1 MRSAGHRQSL
11 KNTER
16 AFLAI
21 EARRMRYAFEYD
33 PILGMSVS
41 KVDPL
46 PHQIEAVY
54 KHVLKKSRI
63 RYMLAHDPGA
73 GKTVMAGLVVKELEL
88 REGRRKRVLVV
99 VPGQLREQWR
109 WELQDKFDDGFE
121 IIDRAYFEANGRDAV
136 WEGDHLITSID
147 FAKREDIAASLRN
160 ARRFDIVI
168 VDEAHKMSAYSSGS
182 STTKTRRYR
191 LGEVLSANTEHLL
204 FLTATPHK
212 GDAENFQLLLD
223 LLEPGYLAG
232 EGMIEASIKRQDNPL
247 FLRRAKEDMRDF
259 EGRPLF
265 MPRSV
270 ETPDVRMSA
279 KERALYSAMSR
290 YVREQYNLASQS
302 ARGHNV
308 TFALLILQRRF
319 ASSPFALLRSL
330 KRRRERLE
338 ELKRSPGRIP
348 GPAAAAPRGGPSP
361 LTSIEKADEMSE
373 AERWE
378 EESKWEL
385 LSMAQTKEDL
395 QTEIDTVSGL
405 VEKAQKVLDAGTETK
420 LKQLKATITELDR
433 RSPGEKILI
442 FTESKD
448 TLDYLVSSIEAW
460 GYTVNTIHGS
470 MPAKER
476 RRAESVFRDEAQIMV
491 ATEAAGEGINLQFCH
506 LMVNYDLP
514 WNPNRLEQRMGRI
527 HRYGQRHPV
536 SVFNMVA
543 ADTREGE
550 IMSLLFAKL
559 EIIKAAMGSD
569 KIFDVISEIVPG
581 KSLSQMLLDAT
592 VRARRQNQIK
602 GELADALSLQN
613 REVRRY
619 IEDGLASKFIDH
631 SSLREVDGSREGR
644 LAPEYTRDLFERIM
658 TAGRGLVKWSRRRGA
673 EGVASVRMP
682 ADLAGAEEGVQEEYA
697 SAAFDKRVRM
707 SNPGTD
713 LLTFGHPAFDAALR
727 WAEGQ
732 YSDAAMSG
740 AAFTDMS
747 GRLDG
752 HVVFAEGAVT
762 DGLGAQA
769 ARQLFA
775 CYVDRGG
782 AAAPVSPSIIRDL
795 VAGVGVGGGVGGGG
809 GGSDTATAAAAAA
822 AAAAK
827 PPNARPADGRVMEAA
842 EAAMSRMLEKFAEG
856 VAAERG
862 READLDKRYGLKSVD
877 QLIGSINRDI
887 LDLLDKKRRGK
898 KTDLAIYNKRQER
911 QRYRQGRRDLG
922 ERVRA
927 KTALVRGGIEVVGV
941 AEVLPASGAAA
952 ARSKAAL
959 EAARRFERG
968 AGRDHEVVSGQGLGF
983 DLRSDAGRGRRMYI
997 LAKAAPA
1004 EGEEKDAVALT
1015 PNEWFRARMLGGDC
1029 LLYVA
1034 ADGGGPVLR
1043 VRDPAGVLDARR
1055 AGPVY
1060 EVSMGQIREAA
1071 LPRS

>member
-1 MRSAGHRQSL
+1 MQSAAAYRQSL
-11 KNTER
+11 KNAER
-16 AFLAI
+16 AFLAL

-88 REGRRKRVLVV
+88 RENGRKRVLVV

-109 WELQDKFDDGFE
+109 WELRDKFDDGFE

-136 WEGDHLITSID
+136 WEGDHLIASID

-191 LGEVLSANTEHLL
+191 LGEILSANSEHLL

-212 GDAENFQLLLD
+212 GDTENFQLLLD

-232 EGMIEASIKRQDNPL
+232 KGMVEASIKRQDNPL

-270 ETPDVRMSA
+270 ETPDVRMSPR
-279 KERALYSAMSR
+279 ERALYNAMSK
-290 YVREQYNLASQS
+290 YVKEQYNLASQS
-302 ARGHNV
+302 SRGHNV

-338 ELKRSPGRIP
+338 ELRESPGRIP
-348 GPAAAAPRGGPSP
+348 RAAAPGRGPSP
-361 LTSIEKADEMSE
+361 LASIEKADEMPE

-378 EESKWEL
+378 EESRWEL
-385 LSMAQTKEDL
+385 LSTAQTKEDL
-395 QTEIDTVSGL
+395 RTEIETVSGL
-405 VEKAQKVLDAGTETK
+405 VEKAQKVLDAGAETK
-420 LKQLKATITELDR
+420 LKQLKATIRELDR
-433 RSPGEKILI
+433 KSPGEKILI
-442 FTESKD
+442 FTESRD
-448 TLDYLVSSIEAW
+448 TLDYLVSNIEAW
-460 GYTVNTIHGS
+460 GYAVNTIHGS
-470 MPAKER
+470 MPAGER
-476 RRAESVFRDEAQIMV
+476 RRAESVFRDETQIMV

-550 IMSLLFAKL
+550 IINLLFAKL
-559 EIIKAAMGSD
+559 EVIKAAMGSD

-581 KSLSQMLLDAT
+581 KSLSQMLFDAT
-592 VRARRQNQIK
+592 VRARRQRQIK
-602 GELADALSLQN
+602 DELAGALSLQN
-613 REVRRY
+613 QEVRRHM
-619 IEDGLASKFIDH
+619 EDGLASRFIDY
-631 SSLREVDGSREGR
+631 SSLREADGSGEGR
-644 LAPEYTRDLFERIM
+644 LVPEYTRDLFERII
-658 TAGRGLVKWSRRRGA
+658 TAGRGLVKWSGGRGA
-673 EGVASVRMP
+673 EGIASVRMP
-682 ADLAGAEEGVQEEYA
+682 AGLTGAEEGVQKEYA
-697 SAAFDKRVRM
+697 SATFDKRVRAA
-707 SNPGTD
+707 NPGTE

-732 YSDAAMSG
+732 YSGAAMSG
-740 AAFTDMS
+740 AAFTDVS

-752 HVVFAEGAVT
+752 HVVFAEGAVV
-762 DGLGAQA
+762 DGRGAQA
-769 ARQLFA
+769 ARRLFA

-782 AAAPVSPSIIRDL
+782 AAAPASPSIIRDL
-795 VAGVGVGGGVGGGG
+795 VAGAP
-809 GGSDTATAAAAAA
+809 DATAVGNR
-822 AAAAK
+822 
-827 PPNARPADGRVMEAA
+827 PPNARPADGGVMAAA
-842 EAAMSRMLEKFAEG
+842 EAEASRMLEKFAAG
-856 VAAERG
+856 IAAERG
-862 READLDKRYGLKSVD
+862 READLDKRYGLESVD

-887 LDLLDKKRRGK
+887 LRLLDKKRRGK

-911 QRYRQGRRDLG
+911 LRYRQSRKSLR
-922 ERVRA
+922 ERVGA
-927 KTALVRGGIEVVGV
+927 KTALSHGGIEVVGV
-941 AEVLPASGAAA
+941 AEVLPASGEAA

-959 EAARRFERG
+959 EAARRFERD
-968 AGRDHEVVSGQGLGF
+968 AGRDHEVVAGQGLGF
-983 DLRSDAGRGRRMYI
+983 DLRSEEEEEEEKGQGQGDGPGRRRRRMYI
-997 LAKAAPA
+997 QAKAATA
-1004 EGEEKDAVALT
+1004 DDTVVLT

-1034 ADGGGPVLR
+1034 ADGGAPVLR
-1043 VRDPAGVLDARR
+1043 VRDPADVLDVRR
-1055 AGPVY
+1055 VGPVY
-1060 EVSMGQIREAA
+1060 EARMSQIREAA
-1071 LPRS
+1071 LPHP

>member
-1 MRSAGHRQSL
+1 MPPAKHRQSL
-11 KNTER
+11 MNAER
-16 AFLAI
+16 AFLAL

-73 GKTVMAGLVVKELEL
+73 GKTVMAGLVMKEIEL
-88 REGRRKRVLVV
+88 REGRKKRVLVV
-99 VPGQLREQWR
+99 VPGQLKEQWR
-109 WELQDKFDDGFE
+109 WELQDKFDDRFE

-136 WEGDHLITSID
+136 WEGDHLVTSID
-147 FAKREDIAASLRN
+147 FAKRADIAASLRRT
-160 ARRFDIVI
+160 RRFDIVV
-168 VDEAHKMSAYSSGS
+168 VDEAHKMSAYSSGR

-191 LGEVLSANTEHLL
+191 LGEILSANTEHLL

-232 EGMIEASIKRQDNPL
+232 EGMIEASIREQDNPL

-270 ETPDVRMSA
+270 ETPDIRMSA
-279 KERALYSAMSR
+279 KERALYTAMSK
-290 YVREQYNLASQS
+290 YVKEQYNLALQS
-302 ARGHNV
+302 SKGHNV

-319 ASSPFALLRSL
+319 ASSPFALLKSL
-330 KRRRERLE
+330 KRRKGRLE
-338 ELKRSPGRIP
+338 ELKKSTGKVRGRTAV
-348 GPAAAAPRGGPSP
+348 AAAAAVAAGGSP
-361 LTSIEKADEMSE
+361 LASVEKADEMSE

-385 LSMAQTKEDL
+385 LSTAQTKEDL

-420 LKQLKATITELDR
+420 LRQLRETIRGLDK

-442 FTESKD
+442 FTESRD
-448 TLDYLVSSIEAW
+448 TLDYLVSNIDAW
-460 GYTVNTIHGS
+460 GYAVNTIHGS
-470 MPAKER
+470 MSAGER
-476 RRAESVFRDEAQIMV
+476 RRAESVFRDETQIMV

-527 HRYGQRHPV
+527 HRYGQLHPV
-536 SVFNMVA
+536 SVFNLVA

-550 IMSLLFAKL
+550 IMNLLFAKL
-559 EIIKAAMGSD
+559 EAIKAAMGSD

-602 GELADALSLQN
+602 SELADALSLKN
-613 REVRRY
+613 REVMRY
-619 IEDGLASKFIDH
+619 MEDGLASRFIDY
-631 SSLREVDGSREGR
+631 SSLNEVDESREGR

-673 EGVASVRMP
+673 EGIASVRMP
-682 ADLAGAEEGVQEEYA
+682 ADLADAEDVRGEYA
-697 SAAFDKRVRM
+697 SAAFDKKIRM
-707 SNPGTD
+707 ANPGTE

-727 WAEGQ
+727 WAEEQ

-740 AAFTDMS
+740 AMFTDVS

-752 HVVFAEGAVT
+752 HVVFAEGAIT
-762 DGLGAQA
+762 DGLGAQTA
-769 ARQLFA
+769 KRLFA
-775 CYVDRGG
+775 CYVDRNGS
-782 AAAPVSPSIIRDL
+782 ASQVSPSVIRDL
-795 VAGVGVGGGVGGGG
+795 VIGAPGGG
-809 GGSDTATAAAAAA
+809 APA
-822 AAAAK
+822 
-827 PPNARPADGRVMEAA
+827 ADGAIMEAS
-842 EAAMSRMLEKFAEG
+842 EAAVSKMLEKFAAG
-856 VAAERG
+856 IAAERDK
-862 READLDKRYGLKSVD
+862 EAKLDKKYGLESVD

-887 LDLLDKKRRGK
+887 MQLLDKKRRGK

-911 QRYRQGRRDLG
+911 QRYRQSRKSLR

-927 KTALVRGGIEVVGV
+927 KTALSRGRAEIVGV
-941 AEVLPASGAAA
+941 AEVVPESGAAT

-959 EAARRFERG
+959 EAARRFERA
-968 AGRDHEVVSGQGLGF
+968 AGRDHTVAAGQGLGF
-983 DLRSDAGRGRRMYI
+983 DLRSSENDSSSAGAQDGKAMATGRRMYI
-997 LAKAAPA
+997 QAKGATEDGAI
-1004 EGEEKDAVALT
+1004 VLT
-1015 PNEWFRARMLGGDC
+1015 PNEWFRAKMLGGDC
-1029 LLYVA
+1029 FLYVT
-1034 ADGGGPVLR
+1034 ADAGDGQILR
-1043 VRDPAGVLDARR
+1043 VQDPAGVLDARR
-1055 AGPVY
+1055 AGPLY

-1071 LPRS
+1071 SSSQRAAEP